1 MGNPF
6 DMTSIRHNGRDITF
20 PEAITLMGEKEALD
34 SIAYAAEHVTK
45 AVITANGDVIT
56 FNSLPYFLQKEG

>member
-20 PEAITLMGEKEALD
+20 PEAMKIMGEKEATDALT
-34 SIAYAAEHVTK
+34 YAAEHVTK
-45 AVITANGDVIT
+45 AVITGNGDVIT
-56 FNSLPYFLQKEG
+56 FNSLPYYLQKG